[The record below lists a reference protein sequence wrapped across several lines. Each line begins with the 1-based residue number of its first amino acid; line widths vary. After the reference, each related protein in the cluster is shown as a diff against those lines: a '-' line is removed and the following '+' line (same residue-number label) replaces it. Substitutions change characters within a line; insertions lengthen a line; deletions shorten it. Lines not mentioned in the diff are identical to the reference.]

1 MLKKIIAVSIISLLG
16 FNALDAG
23 TVTPVNNAGFF
34 SKTMQKAGETR
45 FIFGVGGGFDYLTKS
60 KFSTSQVRYVTVPLN
75 ATKKDIEDAGKGDWL
90 ESPLSA
96 AYPTKYKYQAY
107 PEIELGLRYMPKDQY
122 YIQVTGN
129 WQFMNKKLQ
138 FADLNKVNIVDTSG
152 IGSDFPEYTKTFL
165 LKHQESKHDINP
177 LVMNVI
183 GYVEGADEC
192 KVVRL
197 RSRASLNLSGGKF
210 ITKRLS
216 IGIDL
221 GLTMH
226 EFSVNDSKKSTVG
239 ITAGIN
245 FEHFFNSRISMV
257 GYTNY
262 EFGTKKIDGARS
274 IVRGVNF
281 GGRIRCHF

>member
-60 KFSTSQVRYVTVPLN
+60 KFSTSQVRYVTVPLK
-75 ATKKDIEDAGKGDWL
+75 ATEKDIEDAASGDWA
-90 ESPLSA
+90 EGPYA
-96 AYPTKYKYQAY
+96 AYATKYKYQAY
-107 PEIELGLRYMPKDQY
+107 PEIELGLRYMPRDRY
-122 YIQVTGN
+122 YIQVAGN
-129 WQFMNKKLQ
+129 FQFMNKKLQ
-138 FADLNKVNIVDTSG
+138 FANLNKANIIDISG
-152 IGSDFPEYTKTFL
+152 LGAEFEKYTDAFILAHPEVKN
-165 LKHQESKHDINP
+165 DINP

-183 GYVEGADEC
+183 GYVEGADVC